1 MDSTGNGEKLF
12 IGGKVMYERYSDY
25 IDESTFVGTYYPQ
38 WVTDARDLIVREWSI
53 YNVWVANDDVN
64 DFVSILQGMGY
75 YDVDVI
81 EEYDNESCVQWQS
94 ENKYLAVKYKDR
106 VPDGYVLTLD
116 EDGEPQTM
124 YLDSNGGWDYNSLP
138 PVQIPFYCIHK
149 L

>member
-1 MDSTGNGEKLF
+1 
-12 IGGKVMYERYSDY
+12 MYERYSDC
-25 IDESTFVGTYYPQ
+25 IDESTFVGTYFPQ
-38 WVTDARDLIVREWSI
+38 WATDARDVVVREWSI
-53 YNVWVANDDVN
+53 YNVCVANDDVN

-75 YDVDVI
+75 DDVDVM
-81 EEYDNESCVQWQS
+81 EEYGNESWIQWQS

-106 VPDGYVLTLD
+106 VPDGYVLTLN

-124 YLDSNGGWDYNSLP
+124 YLDSHNGWDYTKEE